1 MMKEVL
7 PMKRILSLLL
17 TLVLVLTLAGCGASA
32 KGADSA
38 ASIRDADS
46 DMMSSDE
53 NNSYWNGVS
62 ANYDTAAGNDFYDDG
77 TPAEEPRSSESE
89 ENQTTPAPQDTKM
102 IYTGYMELQTLDFDK
117 ASSDIDA
124 LVKQLGGYFE
134 QNSVSNRGGS
144 GYRHANYTIRV
155 PAAQFEPF
163 FQQAG
168 ALCHVTYS
176 SADAQSIT
184 ESYYDT
190 QSRLETARIKLE
202 RLQALLAKAT
212 SMEDIITIES
222 AISETEWDIEN
233 LSGTL
238 RHYDALVDYAT
249 IDVELNEV
257 YKLSGQD
264 EAVTT
269 FGGRLGQSFTNGLRA
284 VGTFLEDLA
293 VLIAYSWVWLV
304 ALAVVIVLLV
314 RLVRYKRA
322 GKKFSLKKHRDDA
335 PSQNSTP
342 PQA

>member
-1 MMKEVL
+1 
-7 PMKRILSLLL
+7 MKRILSLLL

-32 KGADSA
+32 KSADSA

-202 RLQALLAKAT
+202 RLQALLAKAEK
-212 SMEDIITIES
+212 MEDIITLES
-222 AISETEWDIEN
+222 AISETEQAIDD

-238 RHYDALVDYAT
+238 RSYDGQVDYAT
-249 IDVELNEV
+249 VNITLDEV
-257 YKLSGQD
+257 YKLSEVD
-264 EAVTT
+264 EVPVSFAS
-269 FGGRLGQSFTNGLRA
+269 RLGKAFAGGWTAFTDGLENL
-284 VGTFLEDLA
+284 T
-293 VLIAYSWVWLV
+293 V
-304 ALAVVIVLLV
+304 ALAYGWMWLLTAALIAVVVI
-314 RLVRYKRA
+314 RLVRRHRTGPM
-322 GKKFSLKKHRDDA
+322 GKKPDDK
-335 PSQNSTP
+335 SGKL
-342 PQA
+342 